1 MCAAEKTAHVSG
13 ADDQGDDGREPLEQ
27 ATNAPR
33 GGEGEKKT
41 GIGGTVMDKNR
52 QSGFT
57 LVELVVVIAIMGI
70 LAGVGSAAYSGY
82 VKKAN
87 EAADL
92 QLLGAV
98 NTAFASASY
107 DAGQY
112 DGRPSGGA
120 ASLTED
126 GKVAQVI
133 SSVDRDGEF
142 FQRYF
147 SGNRDSRFKLY
158 TNLAY
163 DRATG
168 TFHGAVLTAATD
180 KDGNTVLHYSIN
192 GQDYEFTATQE
203 QLKAFRASTFGGKS
217 MTMNALTGNVGGM
230 INALNS
236 ALGGG
241 TFLASVL
248 INAGMAPETL
258 GIKPDEKGNYSELD
272 KQRLANAA
280 LLLVAQMTGDK
291 DEESNEYL
299 VKEDILNALA
309 LNDANGL
316 VDLNDVPGTLRNV
329 GAIYGVM
336 TAFAHSEQA
345 EDWTTTLTDADG
357 KEFTYDAKQYYD
369 YVNQQIAA
377 AANSGKDGGEKLSD
391 ILAALGQFGSFVQ
404 DEDGNL
410 TDQFLD
416 YVDDPTE
423 PENAQINKD
432 LDGYINA
439 MQALSQNQDGLVAAG
454 ILEDGADGG
463 NISPILDKLF
473 AQ

>member
-1 MCAAEKTAHVSG
+1 
-13 ADDQGDDGREPLEQ
+13 
-27 ATNAPR
+27 
-33 GGEGEKKT
+33 
-41 GIGGTVMDKNR
+41 MDKNR

-70 LAGVGSAAYSGY
+70 WAGVGSAAYSGY

-120 ASLTED
+120 ASLDAD
-126 GKVAQVI
+126 GKVKKVI
-133 SSVDRDGEF
+133 STVDRDGEF
-142 FQRYF
+142 FQKYF
-147 SGNRDSRFKLY
+147 SGNRDSRFKVY

-203 QLKAFRASTFGGKS
+203 QLDAFRASTFGGKS
-217 MTMNALTGNVGGM
+217 MTMNDLTGNVGGM

-258 GIKPDEKGNYSELD
+258 GIKPDENGNYSELD
-272 KQRLANAA
+272 KQRLSNAA
-280 LLLVAQMTGDK
+280 LLLTASKT
-291 DEESNEYL
+291 DENTAEKILKMFIPDDEGEAKPLNERASEL
-299 VKEDILNALA
+299 LSLNM
-309 LNDANGL
+309 GE
-316 VDLNDVPGTLRNV
+316 TMSNV
-329 GAIYGVM
+329 GAIYGIM
-336 TAFAHSEQA
+336 TAFAYSEQA
-345 EDWTTTLTDADG
+345 KDWTTTLTDADG
-357 KEFTYDAKQYYD
+357 KESTYDAKQYYD

-377 AANSGKDGGEKLSD
+377 AAGEKNID
-391 ILAALGQFGSFVQ
+391 NIFAALGQFGAFVQ

-463 NISPILDKLF
+463 NISPILDLLF

>member
-1 MCAAEKTAHVSG
+1 
-13 ADDQGDDGREPLEQ
+13 
-27 ATNAPR
+27 
-33 GGEGEKKT
+33 
-41 GIGGTVMDKNR
+41 MDKNR

-120 ASLTED
+120 ASLAED
-126 GKVAQVI
+126 GRVAQVI

-142 FQRYF
+142 FQKYF
-147 SGNRDSRFKLY
+147 SGHQDSRFKVY

-163 DRATG
+163 DRVTG
-168 TFHGAVLTAATD
+168 TFHGAVLSAATG
-180 KDGNTVLHYSIN
+180 KDGNMVRYTIN
-192 GQDYEFTATQE
+192 GKDYEFTATQE
-203 QLKAFRASTFGGKS
+203 QLAAFRASTFGGKS
-217 MTMNALTGNVGGM
+217 MTMNGLTGNVGGM

-241 TFLASVL
+241 NFLASVL

-258 GIKPDEKGNYSELD
+258 GIKPDENENYSELD

-280 LLLVAQMTGDK
+280 LLLAARETDENTAETLLALLAP
-291 DEESNEYL
+291 DEEETL
-299 VKEDILNALA
+299 DEKLP
-309 LNDANGL
+309 GL
-316 VDLNDVPGTLRNV
+316 FSSSDVGETMSNV
-329 GAIYGVM
+329 GAMYGIM
-336 TAFAHSEQA
+336 TAFAYSEQA
-345 EDWTTTLTDADG
+345 KDWTTTVDG
-357 KEFTYDAKQYYD
+357 KKYDAIGYYD

-377 AANSGKDGGEKLSD
+377 AAVGEKEGAEKIPD

-404 DEDGNL
+404 DEVGM
-410 TDQFLD
+410 TPQFME
-416 YVDDPTE
+416 YITGTE
-423 PENAQINKD
+423 PLDENAQINKD

-439 MQALSQNQDGLVAAG
+439 MQALSQNQEGLIAAG

-463 NISPILDKLF
+463 NISPILDQLF

>member
-1 MCAAEKTAHVSG
+1 
-13 ADDQGDDGREPLEQ
+13 
-27 ATNAPR
+27 
-33 GGEGEKKT
+33 
-41 GIGGTVMDKNR
+41 MDKNR

-133 SSVDRDGEF
+133 SSVDCDGAF

-147 SGNRDSRFKLY
+147 SGNQDSRFKLY

-168 TFHGAVLTAATD
+168 TFSGAVLTAATD

-241 TFLASVL
+241 TFLANVL
-248 INAGMAPETL
+248 QTADMNLETL
-258 GIKPDEKGNYSELD
+258 GIKPDENGNYSELD

-280 LLLVAQMTGDK
+280 LLLTASKTNKATAERLLAVFTTNAA
-291 DEESNEYL
+291 DEGEEEPL
-299 VKEDILNALA
+299 DVKAMSLINPADM
-309 LNDANGL
+309 G
-316 VDLNDVPGTLRNV
+316 GTMSDV
-329 GAIYGVM
+329 GAIYAIM
-336 TAFAHSEQA
+336 TAFAYSEQA
-345 EDWTTTLTDADG
+345 KDWTTTVDG
-357 KEFTYDAKQYYD
+357 ETYDAIRYYD

-377 AANSGKDGGEKLSD
+377 AAGEKNID
-391 ILAALGQFGSFVQ
+391 NIFAALGQFGSFVQ
-404 DEDGNL
+404 DEGGMTPQFMEYIDG
-410 TDQFLD
+410 TEQLD
-416 YVDDPTE
+416 E
-423 PENAQINKD
+423 SAQINKD

-463 NISPILDKLF
+463 NISPILDQLF
-473 AQ
+473 TQ

>member
-1 MCAAEKTAHVSG
+1 
-13 ADDQGDDGREPLEQ
+13 
-27 ATNAPR
+27 
-33 GGEGEKKT
+33 
-41 GIGGTVMDKNR
+41 MDKNR

-120 ASLTED
+120 ASLAED
-126 GKVAQVI
+126 GRVAQVI
-133 SSVDRDGEF
+133 SSVDRDGKF
-142 FQRYF
+142 FERYF

-163 DRATG
+163 DRTTG
-168 TFHGAVLTAATD
+168 TFYGAVLTAATD

-192 GQDYEFTATQE
+192 GQDYEFTATRE
-203 QLKAFRASTFGGKS
+203 QLEAFRASTFGGKS
-217 MTMNALTGNVGGM
+217 MTMNGLTGNVGGM
-230 INALNS
+230 INALS
-236 ALGGG
+236 TALGGG
-241 TFLASVL
+241 NFLASVL
-248 INAGMAPETL
+248 QTAGMNLETL
-258 GIKPDEKGNYSELD
+258 GIKPDEKGTYSELD

-280 LLLVAQMTGDK
+280 LLLTARETDENTAETLLALLAP
-291 DEESNEYL
+291 DEEETL
-299 VKEDILNALA
+299 DEKLP
-309 LNDANGL
+309 GL
-316 VDLNDVPGTLRNV
+316 FSSSDVGETMSNV
-329 GAIYGVM
+329 GAMYGIM
-336 TAFAHSEQA
+336 TAFAYSEQA
-345 EDWTTTLTDADG
+345 KGWTTTVDD
-357 KEFTYDAKQYYD
+357 KEYNAEQYYN

-377 AANSGKDGGEKLSD
+377 AGEKEGAEKIPD
-391 ILAALGQFGSFVQ
+391 ILAALGQFGAFVQ
-404 DEDGNL
+404 DEKGMTL
-410 TDQFLD
+410 QFMN
-416 YVDDPTE
+416 YITGTE
-423 PENAQINKD
+423 PPDEKAQINKD

-439 MQALSQNQDGLVAAG
+439 MQALSQNQEGLIAAG

-463 NISPILDKLF
+463 NISPILDLLF
-473 AQ
+473 APQK

>member
-1 MCAAEKTAHVSG
+1 
-13 ADDQGDDGREPLEQ
+13 
-27 ATNAPR
+27 
-33 GGEGEKKT
+33 
-41 GIGGTVMDKNR
+41 MDKNR

-70 LAGVGSAAYSGY
+70 LAGAGSAAYSGY

-112 DGRPSGGA
+112 DGRPAGGA
-120 ASLTED
+120 ASLAAD
-126 GKVAQVI
+126 GKVEKVI
-133 SSVDRDGEF
+133 STVDRKGEF
-142 FQRYF
+142 FQKYF
-147 SGNRDSRFKLY
+147 SGNQDSRFKLY

-163 DRATG
+163 DRTTG
-168 TFHGAVLTAATD
+168 TFIGAVLTAATD
-180 KDGNTVLHYSIN
+180 KNGNTVLHYSIN
-192 GQDYEFTATQE
+192 GQDYEFTATRE
-203 QLKAFRASTFGGKS
+203 QLEAFRASTFGGKS
-217 MTMNALTGNVGGM
+217 MTMNGLTGNVGGM

-241 TFLASVL
+241 NFLASVL

-258 GIKPDEKGNYSELD
+258 GIKPDENENYSELD

-280 LLLVAQMTGDK
+280 LLLTARETDENTAETLLALLAP
-291 DEESNEYL
+291 DEEETL
-299 VKEDILNALA
+299 DEKLP
-309 LNDANGL
+309 GL
-316 VDLNDVPGTLRNV
+316 FSSSDVGETMSNV
-329 GAIYGVM
+329 GAMYGIM
-336 TAFAHSEQA
+336 TAFAYSEQA
-345 EDWTTTLTDADG
+345 KGWRTTLTDADG
-357 KEFTYDAKQYYD
+357 KESTYDAKQYYD

-377 AANSGKDGGEKLSD
+377 AGEKEGAEKIPD

-432 LDGYINA
+432 LDGYISA
-439 MQALSQNQDGLVAAG
+439 MQALSQNQEGLIAAG

-463 NISPILDKLF
+463 NISPILDLLF
-473 AQ
+473 APKK

>member
-1 MCAAEKTAHVSG
+1 
-13 ADDQGDDGREPLEQ
+13 
-27 ATNAPR
+27 
-33 GGEGEKKT
+33 
-41 GIGGTVMDKNR
+41 MDKNR

-126 GKVAQVI
+126 GRVAQVI
-133 SSVDRDGEF
+133 SSVDRNGDF

-147 SGNRDSRFKLY
+147 SGNRNSRFKVY

-163 DRATG
+163 DRTTG

-192 GQDYEFTATQE
+192 GQDYEFTATQD
-203 QLKAFRASTFGGKS
+203 QLDAFRASTFGGKS

-258 GIKPDEKGNYSELD
+258 GIKPDENGNYSELD
-272 KQRLANAA
+272 KQRLSNAA
-280 LLLVAQMTGDK
+280 LLLTASKT
-291 DEESNEYL
+291 DENTAEKILKMLIPDDEGEAKPLNERASEL
-299 VKEDILNALA
+299 LSLNM
-309 LNDANGL
+309 GE
-316 VDLNDVPGTLRNV
+316 TMSNV
-329 GAIYGVM
+329 GAIYGIM
-336 TAFAHSEQA
+336 TTFAYSEQA
-345 EDWTTTLTDADG
+345 KGWTTTLTDADG

-377 AANSGKDGGEKLSD
+377 AAGEKNINKIFD
-391 ILAALGQFGSFVQ
+391 ALGQFGAFAQ
-404 DEDGNL
+404 DEGGM
-410 TDQFLD
+410 TPQFMEYITGTEQLD
-416 YVDDPTE
+416 E
-423 PENAQINKD
+423 SAQISKD

-463 NISPILDKLF
+463 NISPILDQLF
-473 AQ
+473 TQ

>member
-1 MCAAEKTAHVSG
+1 
-13 ADDQGDDGREPLEQ
+13 
-27 ATNAPR
+27 
-33 GGEGEKKT
+33 
-41 GIGGTVMDKNR
+41 MDKNR

-133 SSVDRDGEF
+133 SSVDRDGAF

-147 SGNRDSRFKLY
+147 SGNQDSRFKLY

-163 DRATG
+163 DRTTG
-168 TFHGAVLTAATD
+168 TFSGAVLTAATD
-180 KDGNTVLHYSIN
+180 KNGNTVLHYSIN
-192 GQDYEFTATQE
+192 GQDYEFTATE
-203 QLKAFRASTFGGKS
+203 AQLAAFRASTFGGES
-217 MTMNALTGNVGGM
+217 MTMNDLTGNVGGM

-241 TFLASVL
+241 TLLANVL

-258 GIKPDEKGNYSELD
+258 GIKPYENGNYSELD
-272 KQRLANAA
+272 KQRLSNAA
-280 LLLVAQMTGDK
+280 LLLTASKTGENTAEKILKMFIPD
-291 DEESNEYL
+291 DEGEAKPLNERASEL
-299 VKEDILNALA
+299 LSLNM
-309 LNDANGL
+309 GE
-316 VDLNDVPGTLRNV
+316 TMSNV
-329 GAIYGVM
+329 GAIYGIM
-336 TAFAHSEQA
+336 TAFAYSEQA
-345 EDWTTTLTDADG
+345 KDWEKTVDG
-357 KEFTYDAKQYYD
+357 KTYDAIGYYD

-377 AANSGKDGGEKLSD
+377 AAGEKNID
-391 ILAALGQFGSFVQ
+391 NIFAALGQLGAFAQ

-416 YVDDPTE
+416 YVGDPTN
-423 PENAQINKD
+423 PNAQINKD

-463 NISPILDKLF
+463 NISPILDQLF
-473 AQ
+473 TQ

>member
-1 MCAAEKTAHVSG
+1 
-13 ADDQGDDGREPLEQ
+13 
-27 ATNAPR
+27 
-33 GGEGEKKT
+33 
-41 GIGGTVMDKNR
+41 MDKNR

-126 GKVAQVI
+126 GRVAQVI
-133 SSVDRDGEF
+133 SSVDRKGEF
-142 FQRYF
+142 FQKYF
-147 SGNRDSRFKLY
+147 SGNRESRFKLY

-180 KDGNTVLHYSIN
+180 KDGNMVLRYTIN
-192 GQDYEFTATQE
+192 GQDYEFTATRE
-203 QLKAFRASTFGGKS
+203 QLEAFRASTFGGKS
-217 MTMNALTGNVGGM
+217 MTMNGLTGNVGGM

-241 TFLASVL
+241 NFLASVL
-248 INAGMAPETL
+248 QTAGMNLETL
-258 GIKPDEKGNYSELD
+258 GIKPDEKGTYSELD
-272 KQRLANAA
+272 EQRLANAA
-280 LLLVAQMTGDK
+280 LLLTASKT
-291 DEESNEYL
+291 DENTAERL
-299 VKEDILNALA
+299 LAVFTTNAADEGEEEPLINPA
-309 LNDANGL
+309 DMGE
-316 VDLNDVPGTLRNV
+316 TMSNV
-329 GAIYGVM
+329 GAMYGIM
-336 TAFAHSEQA
+336 TAFAYSEQA
-345 EDWTTTLTDADG
+345 KGWRTTLTDADG
-357 KEFTYDAKQYYD
+357 KESTYDAKQYYD

-377 AANSGKDGGEKLSD
+377 AANSGRDGGEKLSD
-391 ILAALGQFGSFVQ
+391 ILAALGQLGAFVQ
-404 DEDGNL
+404 DEVGM
-410 TDQFLD
+410 TPQFMN
-416 YVDDPTE
+416 YITGTE
-423 PENAQINKD
+423 PLDESAQISKD
-432 LDGYINA
+432 LDGYISA
-439 MQALSQNQDGLVAAG
+439 MQALSANQEGLVAAG
-454 ILEDGADGG
+454 ILENGADSG
-463 NISPILDKLF
+463 NISPILDLLF
-473 AQ
+473 APQK

>member
-1 MCAAEKTAHVSG
+1 
-13 ADDQGDDGREPLEQ
+13 
-27 ATNAPR
+27 
-33 GGEGEKKT
+33 
-41 GIGGTVMDKNR
+41 MDKNR

-120 ASLTED
+120 ASLDAD
-126 GKVAQVI
+126 GKVKKVI
-133 SSVDRDGEF
+133 STVDRDGEF
-142 FQRYF
+142 FQKYF
-147 SGNRDSRFKLY
+147 SGNRNSRFKLY

-163 DRATG
+163 DRTTG

-180 KDGNTVLHYSIN
+180 KNGNTVLHYSIN
-192 GQDYEFTATQE
+192 GQDYEFTATRE
-203 QLKAFRASTFGGKS
+203 QLEAFRASTFGGES
-217 MTMNALTGNVGGM
+217 MTMNDLTGNVGGM

-258 GIKPDEKGNYSELD
+258 GIKPDENGNYSELD
-272 KQRLANAA
+272 KQRLSNAA
-280 LLLVAQMTGDK
+280 LLLTASKT
-291 DEESNEYL
+291 DENTAEKILKMFIPDDEGEAKPLNERASEL
-299 VKEDILNALA
+299 LSLNM
-309 LNDANGL
+309 GE
-316 VDLNDVPGTLRNV
+316 TMSNV
-329 GAIYGVM
+329 GAIYGIM
-336 TAFAHSEQA
+336 TAFAYSEQA
-345 EDWTTTLTDADG
+345 KGWTTTLTDADG
-357 KEFTYDAKQYYD
+357 KESTYDAKQYYD

-377 AANSGKDGGEKLSD
+377 AAGEKNID
-391 ILAALGQFGSFVQ
+391 NIFAALGQFGAFAQ
-404 DEDGNL
+404 NEGGMTPQFMEYITGTEQLDES
-410 TDQFLD
+410 
-416 YVDDPTE
+416 
-423 PENAQINKD
+423 AQISKD

-463 NISPILDKLF
+463 NISPILDQLF
-473 AQ
+473 TQ

>member
-1 MCAAEKTAHVSG
+1 
-13 ADDQGDDGREPLEQ
+13 
-27 ATNAPR
+27 
-33 GGEGEKKT
+33 
-41 GIGGTVMDKNR
+41 MDKNR

-120 ASLTED
+120 ASLTAD
-126 GKVAQVI
+126 GRVAQVI

-147 SGNRDSRFKLY
+147 SGNQDSRFKLY

-168 TFHGAVLTAATD
+168 TFSGAVLTASTD

-192 GQDYEFTATQE
+192 GQDYEFTATRE
-203 QLKAFRASTFGGKS
+203 QLEAFRASTFGGEK

-248 INAGMAPETL
+248 INADMAPETL
-258 GIKPDEKGNYSELD
+258 GIKPDEKETYSELD

-299 VKEDILNALA
+299 VKEDILNALD
-309 LNDANGL
+309 LNDANSL

-336 TAFAHSEQA
+336 TTFAYSEQA
-345 EDWTTTLTDADG
+345 KTWTTTVDG
-357 KEFTYDAKQYYD
+357 KTYDAIGYYD

-377 AANSGKDGGEKLSD
+377 AANSGKDSGEKLSD
-391 ILAALGQFGSFVQ
+391 ILAALGQFESFVQ
-404 DEDGNL
+404 DEVGM
-410 TDQFLD
+410 TRQFMD
-416 YVDDPTE
+416 YIDDTE
-423 PENAQINKD
+423 SPDESAQINKD

-473 AQ
+473 AQQK

>member
-1 MCAAEKTAHVSG
+1 
-13 ADDQGDDGREPLEQ
+13 
-27 ATNAPR
+27 
-33 GGEGEKKT
+33 
-41 GIGGTVMDKNR
+41 MDKNR

-120 ASLTED
+120 ASLDAD
-126 GKVAQVI
+126 GKVKKVI
-133 SSVDRDGEF
+133 STVDRDGEF
-142 FQRYF
+142 FQKYF
-147 SGNRDSRFKLY
+147 SGNRNSRFKLY

-163 DRATG
+163 DRTTG

-248 INAGMAPETL
+248 KNAGMNLETL
-258 GIKPDEKGNYSELD
+258 GIKPDEKETYSELD

-280 LLLVAQMTGDK
+280 LLLTARMTTDK
-291 DEESNEYL
+291 NEETGGFL
-299 VKEDILNALA
+299 VKEDLVEALA
-309 LNDANGL
+309 SGNTNSL
-316 VDLNDVPGTLRNV
+316 VDLGDIPRAMRNV
-329 GAIYGVM
+329 GAIYGIM

-345 EDWTTTLTDADG
+345 KDWTTTVDD
-357 KEFTYDAKQYYD
+357 KEYNAEQYYN

-377 AANSGKDGGEKLSD
+377 AGEKEGAEKIPD
-391 ILAALGQFGSFVQ
+391 ILAALGQFGAFAQ
-404 DEDGNL
+404 DEDGTL
-410 TDQFLD
+410 TDQFMA
-416 YVDDPTE
+416 YVGDPTN
-423 PENAQINKD
+423 PSAQINKD

-439 MQALSQNQDGLVAAG
+439 MQALSRNQDGLVAAG

-463 NISPILDKLF
+463 NISPILDQLF

>member
-1 MCAAEKTAHVSG
+1 
-13 ADDQGDDGREPLEQ
+13 
-27 ATNAPR
+27 
-33 GGEGEKKT
+33 
-41 GIGGTVMDKNR
+41 MDKNR

-133 SSVDRDGEF
+133 SSVDRDGAF

-147 SGNRDSRFKLY
+147 SGNQDSRFKLY

-163 DRATG
+163 DRTTG
-168 TFHGAVLTAATD
+168 TFSGAVLTAATD
-180 KDGNTVLHYSIN
+180 KNGNTVLHYSIN
-192 GQDYEFTATQE
+192 GQDYEFTATE
-203 QLKAFRASTFGGKS
+203 AQLAAFRASTFGGES
-217 MTMNALTGNVGGM
+217 MTMNDLTGNVGGM

-248 INAGMAPETL
+248 KNAGMNLETL
-258 GIKPDEKGNYSELD
+258 GIKPYENGNYSELD
-272 KQRLANAA
+272 KQRLSNAA
-280 LLLVAQMTGDK
+280 LLLTASKT
-291 DEESNEYL
+291 DENTAEKILKMFIPDDEGEAKPLNERASEL
-299 VKEDILNALA
+299 LSLNM
-309 LNDANGL
+309 GE
-316 VDLNDVPGTLRNV
+316 TMSNV
-329 GAIYGVM
+329 GAIYGIM
-336 TAFAHSEQA
+336 TAFAYSEQA
-345 EDWTTTLTDADG
+345 KDWEKTVDG
-357 KEFTYDAKQYYD
+357 KTYDAIGYYD

-377 AANSGKDGGEKLSD
+377 AAGEKNID
-391 ILAALGQFGSFVQ
+391 NIFAALGQLGAFAQ

-416 YVDDPTE
+416 YVGDPTN
-423 PENAQINKD
+423 PNAQINKD

-463 NISPILDKLF
+463 NISPILDQLF
-473 AQ
+473 TQ

>member
-1 MCAAEKTAHVSG
+1 
-13 ADDQGDDGREPLEQ
+13 
-27 ATNAPR
+27 
-33 GGEGEKKT
+33 
-41 GIGGTVMDKNR
+41 MDKNR

-120 ASLTED
+120 ASLAAD
-126 GKVAQVI
+126 GKVEKVI
-133 SSVDRDGEF
+133 STVDRKGEF
-142 FQRYF
+142 FQKYF
-147 SGNRDSRFKLY
+147 SGNQDSRFKLY

-163 DRATG
+163 DRVTG

-180 KDGNTVLHYSIN
+180 KDGNMVLRYTIN
-192 GQDYEFTATQE
+192 GKDYEFTATE
-203 QLKAFRASTFGGKS
+203 AQLDAFRASTFGGKS

-241 TFLASVL
+241 NFLASVL

-258 GIKPDEKGNYSELD
+258 GIKPDENENYSELD

-280 LLLVAQMTGDK
+280 LLLTARETDENTAETLLALLAP
-291 DEESNEYL
+291 DEEETL
-299 VKEDILNALA
+299 DEKLP
-309 LNDANGL
+309 GL
-316 VDLNDVPGTLRNV
+316 FSSSDVGETMSNV
-329 GAIYGVM
+329 GAMYGIM
-336 TAFAHSEQA
+336 TAFAYSEQA
-345 EDWTTTLTDADG
+345 KGWTTTLTDADG
-357 KEFTYDAKQYYD
+357 KESTYDAKQYYD

-377 AANSGKDGGEKLSD
+377 AAGEKNID
-391 ILAALGQFGSFVQ
+391 KIFAALGQLGAFAQ
-404 DEDGNL
+404 DEEGMTL
-410 TDQFLD
+410 QFMN
-416 YVDDPTE
+416 YITGTE
-423 PENAQINKD
+423 PLDENAQISKD
-432 LDGYINA
+432 LDGYISA
-439 MQALSQNQDGLVAAG
+439 MQALSQNQEGLIAAG
-454 ILEDGADGG
+454 ILEDGADSG
-463 NISPILDKLF
+463 NISPILDQLF

>member
-1 MCAAEKTAHVSG
+1 
-13 ADDQGDDGREPLEQ
+13 
-27 ATNAPR
+27 
-33 GGEGEKKT
+33 
-41 GIGGTVMDKNR
+41 MDKNR

-126 GKVAQVI
+126 GRVAQVI
-133 SSVDRDGEF
+133 SSVDRDGAF

-180 KDGNTVLHYSIN
+180 KNGNTVLHYSIN

-280 LLLVAQMTGDK
+280 LLLTASKTNKATAERLLAVFTTNAA
-291 DEESNEYL
+291 DEGEEEPLDEKAMSLINPT
-299 VKEDILNALA
+299 DM
-309 LNDANGL
+309 G
-316 VDLNDVPGTLRNV
+316 GTMSNV
-329 GAIYGVM
+329 GAIYGIM
-336 TAFAHSEQA
+336 TAFAYSEQA
-345 EDWTTTLTDADG
+345 KGWRTTIDG
-357 KEFTYDAKQYYD
+357 KEYNAQEYYD

-377 AANSGKDGGEKLSD
+377 AAGEKNID
-391 ILAALGQFGSFVQ
+391 KIFAALGQLGAFAQ
-404 DEDGNL
+404 DEEGMTL
-410 TDQFLD
+410 QFMDYIDDTEQLD
-416 YVDDPTE
+416 E
-423 PENAQINKD
+423 SAQINKD
-432 LDGYINA
+432 LDGYISA
-439 MQALSQNQDGLVAAG
+439 MQALSQNQEGLIAAG

>member
-1 MCAAEKTAHVSG
+1 
-13 ADDQGDDGREPLEQ
+13 
-27 ATNAPR
+27 
-33 GGEGEKKT
+33 
-41 GIGGTVMDKNR
+41 MDKNR

-126 GKVAQVI
+126 GRVAQVI
-133 SSVDRDGEF
+133 SSVDRKGEF
-142 FQRYF
+142 FQKYF
-147 SGNRDSRFKLY
+147 SGNQDSRFKLY

-180 KDGNTVLHYSIN
+180 KDGNMVLRYTIN

-203 QLKAFRASTFGGKS
+203 QFDAFRASTFGGKS
-217 MTMNALTGNVGGM
+217 MTMNDLTGNVGGM

-241 TFLASVL
+241 NFLASVL

-258 GIKPDEKGNYSELD
+258 GIKPDENGNYSELD

-280 LLLVAQMTGDK
+280 LLLAARETDENTAETLLALLAP
-291 DEESNEYL
+291 DEEETL
-299 VKEDILNALA
+299 DEKLP
-309 LNDANGL
+309 GL
-316 VDLNDVPGTLRNV
+316 FSSSDVGETMSNV
-329 GAIYGVM
+329 GAMYGIM
-336 TAFAHSEQA
+336 TAFAYSEQA
-345 EDWTTTLTDADG
+345 KDWTTTVDG
-357 KEFTYDAKQYYD
+357 KTYNAIGYYD

-377 AANSGKDGGEKLSD
+377 AANSGKDGEEKLSD

-404 DEDGNL
+404 AKDGNL

-416 YVDDPTE
+416 YVDDPTN

-432 LDGYINA
+432 LNGYINA

>member
-1 MCAAEKTAHVSG
+1 
-13 ADDQGDDGREPLEQ
+13 
-27 ATNAPR
+27 
-33 GGEGEKKT
+33 
-41 GIGGTVMDKNR
+41 MDKNR

-120 ASLTED
+120 ASLDAD
-126 GKVAQVI
+126 GKVKKVI
-133 SSVDRDGEF
+133 STVDRDGEF
-142 FQRYF
+142 FQKYF
-147 SGNRDSRFKLY
+147 SGNRNSRFKVY

-163 DRATG
+163 DRTTG
-168 TFHGAVLTAATD
+168 TFSGAVLTAATD

-248 INAGMAPETL
+248 KNAGMNLETL

>member
-1 MCAAEKTAHVSG
+1 
-13 ADDQGDDGREPLEQ
+13 
-27 ATNAPR
+27 
-33 GGEGEKKT
+33 
-41 GIGGTVMDKNR
+41 MDKNR

-98 NTAFASASY
+98 NTAVASASY

-120 ASLTED
+120 ASLDAD
-126 GKVAQVI
+126 GKVKKVI
-133 SSVDRDGEF
+133 STVDRDGEF
-142 FQRYF
+142 FQKYF
-147 SGNRDSRFKLY
+147 SGNRNSRFKVY

-163 DRATG
+163 DRTTG

-192 GQDYEFTATQE
+192 GQDYEFTATQD
-203 QLKAFRASTFGGKS
+203 QLDAFRASTFGGKS

-241 TFLASVL
+241 TFLANVL
-248 INAGMAPETL
+248 QTAGMNLETL
-258 GIKPDEKGNYSELD
+258 GIKPDEKENYSELD

-316 VDLNDVPGTLRNV
+316 MDLNDIPGTLRNV

-336 TAFAHSEQA
+336 TAFAYSEQA
-345 EDWTTTLTDADG
+345 NGWEKTVDG
-357 KEFTYDAKQYYD
+357 ETYDAIGYYD

-377 AANSGKDGGEKLSD
+377 AAGEKNID
-391 ILAALGQFGSFVQ
+391 NIFAALGKLGAFAQ
-404 DEDGNL
+404 DKDGNL
-410 TDQFLD
+410 TDQFFD
-416 YVDDPTE
+416 YVGDPAN
-423 PENAQINKD
+423 PNAQINKD

-439 MQALSQNQDGLVAAG
+439 MQALSRNQDGLVAAG

-463 NISPILDKLF
+463 NISPILDLLF

>member
-1 MCAAEKTAHVSG
+1 
-13 ADDQGDDGREPLEQ
+13 
-27 ATNAPR
+27 
-33 GGEGEKKT
+33 
-41 GIGGTVMDKNR
+41 MDKNR

-57 LVELVVVIAIMGI
+57 LVELVMVIAIMGI

-126 GKVAQVI
+126 GRVAQVI
-133 SSVDRDGEF
+133 SSVDRDGKF
-142 FQRYF
+142 FERYF
-147 SGNRDSRFKLY
+147 FGNRDSRFKVY

-168 TFHGAVLTAATD
+168 TFHGAVLSATTG
-180 KDGNTVLHYSIN
+180 KDGNMVLRYSIN
-192 GQDYEFTATQE
+192 GQDYEFMATQE
-203 QLKAFRASTFGGKS
+203 RLDAFHASTFGGKS
-217 MTMNALTGNVGGM
+217 MTMNDLTGNVGGM

-241 TFLASVL
+241 NFLASVL
-248 INAGMAPETL
+248 QTAGMNLETL
-258 GIKPDEKGNYSELD
+258 GIKPDENGNYSELD

-280 LLLVAQMTGDK
+280 LLLTASKTNETTAEKILKMFIPD
-291 DEESNEYL
+291 DEGEAKPLNERASEL
-299 VKEDILNALA
+299 LSLN
-309 LNDANGL
+309 NMGE
-316 VDLNDVPGTLRNV
+316 TMSNV
-329 GAIYGVM
+329 GAMYGIM

-345 EDWTTTLTDADG
+345 EDWTTTVDG
-357 KEFTYDAKQYYD
+357 KEYNAQEYYD

-377 AANSGKDGGEKLSD
+377 AANSGRDGGEKLSD
-391 ILAALGQFGSFVQ
+391 ILAALGQFGAFAQ
-404 DEDGNL
+404 DEEGMTL
-410 TDQFLD
+410 QFMN
-416 YVDDPTE
+416 YITGTE
-423 PENAQINKD
+423 PLDEKAQINKD
-432 LDGYINA
+432 LDGYISA
-439 MQALSQNQDGLVAAG
+439 MQALSQNQEGLIAAG
-454 ILEDGADGG
+454 ILEDGADSG
-463 NISPILDKLF
+463 NISPILDLLF
-473 AQ
+473 APQK

>member
-1 MCAAEKTAHVSG
+1 
-13 ADDQGDDGREPLEQ
+13 
-27 ATNAPR
+27 
-33 GGEGEKKT
+33 
-41 GIGGTVMDKNR
+41 MDKNR

-120 ASLTED
+120 AALAAD
-126 GKVAQVI
+126 GRVVQVI
-133 SSVDRDGEF
+133 SSVDRNGEF

-180 KDGNTVLHYSIN
+180 KNGNTVLHYSIN
-192 GQDYEFTATQE
+192 GQDYEFTATE
-203 QLKAFRASTFGGKS
+203 AQLAAFRASTFGGES
-217 MTMNALTGNVGGM
+217 MTMNDLTGNVGGM

-248 INAGMAPETL
+248 QTAGMNLETL
-258 GIKPDEKGNYSELD
+258 GIKPDEKETYSELD

-299 VKEDILNALA
+299 VKEDILNALD
-309 LNDANGL
+309 LNDANSL

-336 TAFAHSEQA
+336 TAFAYSEQA
-345 EDWTTTLTDADG
+345 KGWTTTLTDADG
-357 KEFTYDAKQYYD
+357 KKSTYNAKQYYD

-377 AANSGKDGGEKLSD
+377 AAGEKD
-391 ILAALGQFGSFVQ
+391 IDKILAALGQFGAFAQ
-404 DEDGNL
+404 DENGNL
-410 TDQFLD
+410 TEEFMA
-416 YVDDPTE
+416 YVGDPTK
-423 PENAQINKD
+423 PDAQINKD

-439 MQALSQNQDGLVAAG
+439 MQALSRNQDGLVAAG

>member
-1 MCAAEKTAHVSG
+1 
-13 ADDQGDDGREPLEQ
+13 
-27 ATNAPR
+27 
-33 GGEGEKKT
+33 
-41 GIGGTVMDKNR
+41 MDKNR

-126 GKVAQVI
+126 GKVDKVI

-147 SGNRDSRFKLY
+147 SGNQDSRFKLY

-192 GQDYEFTATQE
+192 GQDYEFTATRE
-203 QLKAFRASTFGGKS
+203 QLEAFRASTFGGKK

-258 GIKPDEKGNYSELD
+258 GIKPDESGNYSELD

-280 LLLVAQMTGDK
+280 LLLTASKT
-291 DEESNEYL
+291 DENTAERLLAVFTTNAADEGEEEPLNEKAMSL
-299 VKEDILNALA
+299 INPTDM
-309 LNDANGL
+309 G
-316 VDLNDVPGTLRNV
+316 GTMSDV
-329 GAIYGVM
+329 GAIYAIM

-345 EDWTTTLTDADG
+345 KGWTTTLTDADG
-357 KEFTYDAKQYYD
+357 KESTYDAKQYYD

-377 AANSGKDGGEKLSD
+377 AAGEKNID
-391 ILAALGQFGSFVQ
+391 KILAALGQFGSFVQ
-404 DEDGNL
+404 DEGGMTRQFFDYI
-410 TDQFLD
+410 TD
-416 YVDDPTE
+416 TE
-423 PENAQINKD
+423 SPDESAQISKD

>member
-1 MCAAEKTAHVSG
+1 
-13 ADDQGDDGREPLEQ
+13 
-27 ATNAPR
+27 
-33 GGEGEKKT
+33 
-41 GIGGTVMDKNR
+41 MDKNR

-120 ASLTED
+120 ASLAED
-126 GKVAQVI
+126 GRVAQVI

-142 FQRYF
+142 FQKYF
-147 SGNRDSRFKLY
+147 SGNRNSRFKLY

-163 DRATG
+163 DRTTG

-180 KDGNTVLHYSIN
+180 KDGNMVLRYTIN
-192 GQDYEFTATQE
+192 GQDYEFTATRE
-203 QLKAFRASTFGGKS
+203 QLAAFRDSTFGGEK
-217 MTMNALTGNVGGM
+217 MTMNDLTGNVGGM
-230 INALNS
+230 INTLSTALNS
-236 ALGGG
+236 GNYLA
-241 TFLASVL
+241 FLLQNSGL
-248 INAGMAPETL
+248 DLEKL
-258 GIKPDEKGNYSELD
+258 GINSENGKYSELD

-280 LLLVAQMTGDK
+280 LLLTARMTTDK
-291 DEESNEYL
+291 NEETGGFL
-299 VKEDILNALA
+299 VKEDLVEALA
-309 LNDANGL
+309 SGNTNSL
-316 VDLNDVPGTLRNV
+316 VDLGDIPRAMRNV
-329 GAIYGVM
+329 GAIYGIM
-336 TAFAHSEQA
+336 TAFAYSEQA
-345 EDWTTTLTDADG
+345 KGWRTTLTDADG
-357 KEFTYDAKQYYD
+357 KESTYDAKQYYD

-377 AANSGKDGGEKLSD
+377 AAAGEKEGAEKIPD
-391 ILAALGQFGSFVQ
+391 ILAALGQFGAFAQ
-404 DEDGNL
+404 DEEGMTL
-410 TDQFLD
+410 QFMN
-416 YVDDPTE
+416 YITGTE
-423 PENAQINKD
+423 PLDESAQISKD
-432 LDGYINA
+432 LDGYISA
-439 MQALSQNQDGLVAAG
+439 MQALSRNQEGLIAAG

>member
-1 MCAAEKTAHVSG
+1 
-13 ADDQGDDGREPLEQ
+13 
-27 ATNAPR
+27 
-33 GGEGEKKT
+33 
-41 GIGGTVMDKNR
+41 MDKNR

-120 ASLTED
+120 ASLDAD
-126 GKVAQVI
+126 GKVKKVI
-133 SSVDRDGEF
+133 STVDRDGEF

-147 SGNRDSRFKLY
+147 SGNQDSRFKLY

-163 DRATG
+163 DRMTG

-180 KDGNTVLHYSIN
+180 KNGNTVLHYSIN

-203 QLKAFRASTFGGKS
+203 QLEAFRASTFGEN

-258 GIKPDEKGNYSELD
+258 GIKPDEKETYSELD

-280 LLLVAQMTGDK
+280 LLLTASKTNKATAERLLAVFTTNAA
-291 DEESNEYL
+291 DEGEEEPLDEKAMSLLINPADMGE
-299 VKEDILNALA
+299 
-309 LNDANGL
+309 
-316 VDLNDVPGTLRNV
+316 TMSNV
-329 GAIYGVM
+329 GAIYGIM
-336 TAFAHSEQA
+336 TAFAYSEQA
-345 EDWTTTLTDADG
+345 KGWTTTLTDADG
-357 KEFTYDAKQYYD
+357 KESTYDAKQYYD

-377 AANSGKDGGEKLSD
+377 AAGEKDGEEKLSD

-404 DEDGNL
+404 DEGGM
-410 TDQFLD
+410 TRQFMD
-416 YVDDPTE
+416 YIDDTE
-423 PENAQINKD
+423 SPDESAQINKD

>member
-1 MCAAEKTAHVSG
+1 
-13 ADDQGDDGREPLEQ
+13 
-27 ATNAPR
+27 
-33 GGEGEKKT
+33 
-41 GIGGTVMDKNR
+41 MDKNR

-120 ASLTED
+120 ASLAED
-126 GKVAQVI
+126 GRVDKVI

-147 SGNRDSRFKLY
+147 SGNQDSRFKLY

-163 DRATG
+163 DRTTG

-180 KDGNTVLHYSIN
+180 KDGNTVLRYTIN
-192 GQDYEFTATQE
+192 GQDYEFTATE
-203 QLKAFRASTFGGKS
+203 AQLDAFRASTFGGKS
-217 MTMNALTGNVGGM
+217 MTMNDLTGNVGGM

-241 TFLASVL
+241 NFLASVL
-248 INAGMAPETL
+248 QTAGMNLETL
-258 GIKPDEKGNYSELD
+258 GIKPDEKGTYSELD

-280 LLLVAQMTGDK
+280 LLLTASKT
-291 DEESNEYL
+291 DETTAERL
-299 VKEDILNALA
+299 LAVFTTNAADEGEEEPLINPA
-309 LNDANGL
+309 DMGE
-316 VDLNDVPGTLRNV
+316 TMSNV
-329 GAIYGVM
+329 GAMYGIM
-336 TAFAHSEQA
+336 TAFAYSEQA
-345 EDWTTTLTDADG
+345 KGWTTTVDD
-357 KEFTYDAKQYYD
+357 KEYNAEQYYN

-377 AANSGKDGGEKLSD
+377 AGEKEGAEKIPD

-404 DEDGNL
+404 DEVGM
-410 TDQFLD
+410 TPQFME
-416 YVDDPTE
+416 YITGTE
-423 PENAQINKD
+423 PLDENAQINKD

-439 MQALSQNQDGLVAAG
+439 MQALSQNQEGLIAAG

-463 NISPILDKLF
+463 NISPILDLLF
-473 AQ
+473 APQK

>member
-1 MCAAEKTAHVSG
+1 
-13 ADDQGDDGREPLEQ
+13 
-27 ATNAPR
+27 
-33 GGEGEKKT
+33 
-41 GIGGTVMDKNR
+41 MDKNR

-98 NTAFASASY
+98 NTAFATASY

-126 GKVAQVI
+126 GKVEKVI
-133 SSVDRDGEF
+133 STVDRNGEF

-147 SGNRDSRFKLY
+147 SGNQDSRFKLY

-168 TFHGAVLTAATD
+168 TFHGAVLTAATG

-192 GQDYEFTATQE
+192 GQDYEFTATRE
-203 QLKAFRASTFGGKS
+203 QLEAFRASTFGGKS
-217 MTMNALTGNVGGM
+217 MTMNDLTGNVGGM
-230 INALNS
+230 INTLSTALNS
-236 ALGGG
+236 GNYLA
-241 TFLASVL
+241 FLLQNSGL
-248 INAGMAPETL
+248 DLEKL
-258 GIKPDEKGNYSELD
+258 GINSENGKYSELD

-280 LLLVAQMTGDK
+280 LLLTARMTTDK
-291 DEESNEYL
+291 NEETGGFL
-299 VKEDILNALA
+299 VKEDLVEALA
-309 LNDANGL
+309 SGNTNSL
-316 VDLNDVPGTLRNV
+316 VDLGDIPRAMRNV
-329 GAIYGVM
+329 GAIYGIM
-336 TAFAHSEQA
+336 TAFAYSEQA
-345 EDWTTTLTDADG
+345 KGWRTTLTDADG
-357 KEFTYDAKQYYD
+357 KKSTYNAKQYYD

-377 AANSGKDGGEKLSD
+377 AAGEKDGEEKLSD
-391 ILAALGQFGSFVQ
+391 ILAALGQFGAFAQ
-404 DEDGNL
+404 DENGNL
-410 TDQFLD
+410 TEEFMA
-416 YVDDPTE
+416 YVGDPTK
-423 PENAQINKD
+423 PDAQINKD

-463 NISPILDKLF
+463 NISPILDLLF
-473 AQ
+473 APQK

>member
-1 MCAAEKTAHVSG
+1 
-13 ADDQGDDGREPLEQ
+13 
-27 ATNAPR
+27 
-33 GGEGEKKT
+33 
-41 GIGGTVMDKNR
+41 MDKNR

-126 GKVAQVI
+126 GRVAQVI
-133 SSVDRDGEF
+133 STVDRNGEF
-142 FQRYF
+142 FQKYF
-147 SGNRDSRFKLY
+147 SGNRESRFKLY

-163 DRATG
+163 DRVTG

-180 KDGNTVLHYSIN
+180 KEGNTVLHYTIN
-192 GQDYEFTATQE
+192 GKDYEFTATRA
-203 QLKAFRASTFGGKS
+203 QLAAFRASTFGGKS
-217 MTMNALTGNVGGM
+217 MTMNGLTGNVGGM

-241 TFLASVL
+241 NFLASVL
-248 INAGMAPETL
+248 QTAGMNLETL
-258 GIKPDEKGNYSELD
+258 GIKPDENENYSELD

-280 LLLVAQMTGDK
+280 LLLAARETDENTAETLLALLAP
-291 DEESNEYL
+291 DEEETL
-299 VKEDILNALA
+299 DEKLP
-309 LNDANGL
+309 GL
-316 VDLNDVPGTLRNV
+316 FSSSDVGETMSNV
-329 GAIYGVM
+329 GAMYGIM

-345 EDWTTTLTDADG
+345 EDWTTTVDD
-357 KEFTYDAKQYYD
+357 KEYNAQEYYD

-377 AANSGKDGGEKLSD
+377 AVAGEKEGAEKIPD
-391 ILAALGQFGSFVQ
+391 ILAALGQFGAFAQ
-404 DEDGNL
+404 DEEGMTL
-410 TDQFLD
+410 QFMN
-416 YVDDPTE
+416 YITGTE
-423 PENAQINKD
+423 PLDENAQINKD
-432 LDGYINA
+432 LDGYISA
-439 MQALSQNQDGLVAAG
+439 MQAFSQNQEGLVAAG

-463 NISPILDKLF
+463 NISPILDLLF
-473 AQ
+473 APQK

>member
-1 MCAAEKTAHVSG
+1 
-13 ADDQGDDGREPLEQ
+13 
-27 ATNAPR
+27 
-33 GGEGEKKT
+33 
-41 GIGGTVMDKNR
+41 MDKNR

-126 GKVAQVI
+126 GRVEKVI
-133 SSVDRDGEF
+133 SSVDRKGEF
-142 FQRYF
+142 FQKYF
-147 SGNRDSRFKLY
+147 FGNQDSRFKVY

-163 DRATG
+163 DRVTG

-192 GQDYEFTATQE
+192 GQDYEFTATQA
-203 QLKAFRASTFGGKS
+203 QLAAFRASTFGEN
-217 MTMNALTGNVGGM
+217 MTMNGLTGNVGGM

-241 TFLASVL
+241 NFLASVL
-248 INAGMAPETL
+248 IDAGMAPETL
-258 GIKPDEKGNYSELD
+258 GIKPDENENYSELD

-280 LLLVAQMTGDK
+280 LLLAARETDENTAETLLALLAT
-291 DEESNEYL
+291 DEEEALGEKLYCLFDIDHVGETMSNAG
-299 VKEDILNALA
+299 AL
-309 LNDANGL
+309 
-316 VDLNDVPGTLRNV
+316 
-329 GAIYGVM
+329 YGVM
-336 TAFAHSEQA
+336 SAFAHSEQA
-345 EDWTTTLTDADG
+345 KDWTTTVDD
-357 KEFTYDAKQYYD
+357 KEYNAEQYYN

-391 ILAALGQFGSFVQ
+391 ILAALGQLGSFVQ
-404 DEDGNL
+404 DEGGM
-410 TDQFLD
+410 TPQFMD
-416 YVDDPTE
+416 YITGTE
-423 PENAQINKD
+423 PLDENAQINKD
-432 LDGYINA
+432 LDGYISA
-439 MQALSQNQDGLVAAG
+439 MQALSQNQEGLIAAG

-463 NISPILDKLF
+463 NISPILDLLF
-473 AQ
+473 APQK

>member
-1 MCAAEKTAHVSG
+1 
-13 ADDQGDDGREPLEQ
+13 
-27 ATNAPR
+27 
-33 GGEGEKKT
+33 
-41 GIGGTVMDKNR
+41 MDKNR

-120 ASLTED
+120 ASLDAD
-126 GKVAQVI
+126 GKVKKVI
-133 SSVDRDGEF
+133 STVDRDGEF
-142 FQRYF
+142 FQKYF
-147 SGNRDSRFKLY
+147 SGNRDSRFKVY

-192 GQDYEFTATQE
+192 GQDYEFTATRE
-203 QLKAFRASTFGGKS
+203 QLDAFRASTFGGEK
-217 MTMNALTGNVGGM
+217 MTMNKLTGNVGGM

-258 GIKPDEKGNYSELD
+258 GIKPDENGNYSELD
-272 KQRLANAA
+272 KQRLSNAA
-280 LLLVAQMTGDK
+280 LLLTASKT
-291 DEESNEYL
+291 DENTAEKILKMFIPDDEGEAKPLNERASEL
-299 VKEDILNALA
+299 LSLNMGETMS
-309 LNDANGL
+309 D
-316 VDLNDVPGTLRNV
+316 V
-329 GAIYGVM
+329 GAIYAIM

-377 AANSGKDGGEKLSD
+377 AAVNEKEGAEKIPD
-391 ILAALGQFGSFVQ
+391 ILAALGQFGAFAQ
-404 DEDGNL
+404 DEDGTL
-410 TDQFLD
+410 TDQFMA
-416 YVDDPTE
+416 YVGDPTN
-423 PENAQINKD
+423 PSAQINKD

>member
-1 MCAAEKTAHVSG
+1 
-13 ADDQGDDGREPLEQ
+13 
-27 ATNAPR
+27 
-33 GGEGEKKT
+33 
-41 GIGGTVMDKNR
+41 MDKNR

-57 LVELVVVIAIMGI
+57 LVELVMVIAIMGI

-126 GKVAQVI
+126 GRVAQVI
-133 SSVDRDGEF
+133 STVDRNGEF
-142 FQRYF
+142 FQKYF

-168 TFHGAVLTAATD
+168 TFHGAVLTAATG
-180 KDGNTVLHYSIN
+180 KDGNMVLRYTIN
-192 GQDYEFTATQE
+192 GQDYEFMATQE
-203 QLKAFRASTFGGKS
+203 QLDAFRASTFGGKS
-217 MTMNALTGNVGGM
+217 MTMNDLTGNVGGM

-241 TFLASVL
+241 NFLASVL
-248 INAGMAPETL
+248 IDAGMAPETL
-258 GIKPDEKGNYSELD
+258 GIKPDEKETYSELD

-280 LLLVAQMTGDK
+280 LLLTASKTNKATAERLLAVFTTNAA
-291 DEESNEYL
+291 DEGEEEPL
-299 VKEDILNALA
+299 DVKAMSLINPDDMGE
-309 LNDANGL
+309 
-316 VDLNDVPGTLRNV
+316 TMSNV
-329 GAIYGVM
+329 GAMYGIM

-345 EDWTTTLTDADG
+345 KGWRTTLTDADG
-357 KEFTYDAKQYYD
+357 KESTYDAKQYYD

-377 AANSGKDGGEKLSD
+377 AANSGRDGGEKLSD
-391 ILAALGQFGSFVQ
+391 ILAALGQFGAFAQ
-404 DEDGNL
+404 DEEGMTL
-410 TDQFLD
+410 QFMN
-416 YVDDPTE
+416 YITGTE
-423 PENAQINKD
+423 PLDESAQISKD

-439 MQALSQNQDGLVAAG
+439 MQALSQNQEGLIAAG
-454 ILEDGADGG
+454 ILENGADSG
-463 NISPILDKLF
+463 NISPILDLLF
-473 AQ
+473 APQK

>member
-1 MCAAEKTAHVSG
+1 
-13 ADDQGDDGREPLEQ
+13 
-27 ATNAPR
+27 
-33 GGEGEKKT
+33 
-41 GIGGTVMDKNR
+41 MDKNR

-126 GKVAQVI
+126 GRVAQVI
-133 SSVDRDGEF
+133 SSVDREGEF
-142 FQRYF
+142 FKRYF
-147 SGNRDSRFKLY
+147 SGNQDSRFKLY

-192 GQDYEFTATQE
+192 GQDYEFTATRE
-203 QLKAFRASTFGGKS
+203 QLEAFRASTFGGEK
-217 MTMNALTGNVGGM
+217 MAMNALTGNVGGM

-258 GIKPDEKGNYSELD
+258 GIKPDEKETYSELD

-299 VKEDILNALA
+299 VKEDILNALDP
-309 LNDANGL
+309 NDANSL
-316 VDLNDVPGTLRNV
+316 VDLNDVPRALRNV
-329 GAIYGVM
+329 GAIYGIM
-336 TAFAHSEQA
+336 TTFAYSEQA
-345 EDWTTTLTDADG
+345 KGWTTTLTDADG
-357 KEFTYDAKQYYD
+357 KESTYDAKQYYD

-377 AANSGKDGGEKLSD
+377 AAGEKDGEEKLSD
-391 ILAALGQFGSFVQ
+391 ILAALGQFGAFAQ
-404 DEDGNL
+404 DEKGNL
-410 TDQFLD
+410 TEEFMA
-416 YVDDPTE
+416 YVGDPTK
-423 PENAQINKD
+423 PDAQINKD

-439 MQALSQNQDGLVAAG
+439 MQALSLNQDGLVAAG

>member
-1 MCAAEKTAHVSG
+1 
-13 ADDQGDDGREPLEQ
+13 
-27 ATNAPR
+27 
-33 GGEGEKKT
+33 
-41 GIGGTVMDKNR
+41 MDKNR

-57 LVELVVVIAIMGI
+57 LVEFVVVIAIMGI

-133 SSVDRDGEF
+133 SSVDRNGEF

-241 TFLASVL
+241 NLLASVL
-248 INAGMAPETL
+248 QTAGMNLETL
-258 GIKPDEKGNYSELD
+258 GIKPDENGNYSELD
-272 KQRLANAA
+272 KQRLSNAA
-280 LLLVAQMTGDK
+280 LLLTASKT
-291 DEESNEYL
+291 DENTAEKILKMFIPDDEGEAKPLNERASEL
-299 VKEDILNALA
+299 LSLNM
-309 LNDANGL
+309 GE
-316 VDLNDVPGTLRNV
+316 TMSNV
-329 GAIYGVM
+329 GAIYGIM
-336 TAFAHSEQA
+336 TAFAYSEQA
-345 EDWTTTLTDADG
+345 KGWTTTLTDADG
-357 KEFTYDAKQYYD
+357 KESTYDAKQYYD

-377 AANSGKDGGEKLSD
+377 AAGEKNID
-391 ILAALGQFGSFVQ
+391 NILAALGQFGAFAQ
-404 DEDGNL
+404 NEDGM
-410 TDQFLD
+410 TPQFMEYITGTEQLD
-416 YVDDPTE
+416 
-423 PENAQINKD
+423 ENAQINKD

-473 AQ
+473 TQ

>member
-120 ASLTED
+120 ASLAAD
-126 GKVAQVI
+126 GKVEKVI
-133 SSVDRDGEF
+133 STVDRNGEF
-142 FQRYF
+142 FQKYF
-147 SGNRDSRFKLY
+147 SGNQDSRFKVY

-203 QLKAFRASTFGGKS
+203 QLDAFRDSTFGGEK
-217 MTMNALTGNVGGM
+217 MTMNDLTGNVGGM

-241 TFLASVL
+241 NFLASVL
-248 INAGMAPETL
+248 QTAGMNLETL
-258 GIKPDEKGNYSELD
+258 GIKPDENGNYSELD

-280 LLLVAQMTGDK
+280 LLLTASKTDETTAETLLALLAP
-291 DEESNEYL
+291 DEEETL
-299 VKEDILNALA
+299 DEKLP
-309 LNDANGL
+309 GL
-316 VDLNDVPGTLRNV
+316 FSSSDVGETMSNV
-329 GAIYGVM
+329 GAMYGIM
-336 TAFAHSEQA
+336 TAFAYSEQA
-345 EDWTTTLTDADG
+345 KGWTTTVDD
-357 KEFTYDAKQYYD
+357 KEYNAEQYYN

-377 AANSGKDGGEKLSD
+377 AAGEKNID
-391 ILAALGQFGSFVQ
+391 KIFAALGQLGAFAQ
-404 DEDGNL
+404 DEEGMTL
-410 TDQFLD
+410 QFMN
-416 YVDDPTE
+416 YITGTE
-423 PENAQINKD
+423 PLDENAQINKD
-432 LDGYINA
+432 LDGYISA
-439 MQALSQNQDGLVAAG
+439 MQALSQNQEGLIAAG
-454 ILEDGADGG
+454 ILENGADSG
-463 NISPILDKLF
+463 NISPILDLLF
-473 AQ
+473 APQK

>member
-1 MCAAEKTAHVSG
+1 
-13 ADDQGDDGREPLEQ
+13 
-27 ATNAPR
+27 
-33 GGEGEKKT
+33 
-41 GIGGTVMDKNR
+41 MDKNR

-70 LAGVGSAAYSGY
+70 LAGAGSAAYSGY

-126 GKVAQVI
+126 GKVEKVI
-133 SSVDRDGEF
+133 STVDRNGEF

-168 TFHGAVLTAATD
+168 TFHGAVLSATTG
-180 KDGNTVLHYSIN
+180 KDGNMVLRYTIN
-192 GQDYEFTATQE
+192 GKDYEFTATE
-203 QLKAFRASTFGGKS
+203 AQLAAFRASTFGGKS
-217 MTMNALTGNVGGM
+217 MTMNDLTGNVGGM
-230 INALNS
+230 INTLSTALNS
-236 ALGGG
+236 GNYLA
-241 TFLASVL
+241 FLLQNSGL
-248 INAGMAPETL
+248 DLEKL
-258 GIKPDEKGNYSELD
+258 GINSENGKYSELD

-280 LLLVAQMTGDK
+280 LLLTARMTTDK
-291 DEESNEYL
+291 NEETGGFL
-299 VKEDILNALA
+299 VKEDLVEALA
-309 LNDANGL
+309 SGNTNSL
-316 VDLNDVPGTLRNV
+316 VDLGDIPRAMRNV
-329 GAIYGVM
+329 GAIYGIM

-345 EDWTTTLTDADG
+345 EDWETTVDD
-357 KEFTYDAKQYYD
+357 KEYNAEQYYN

-391 ILAALGQFGSFVQ
+391 ILAALGQLGAFVQ
-404 DEDGNL
+404 DEVGM
-410 TDQFLD
+410 TPQFMDYITGTEQLD
-416 YVDDPTE
+416 E
-423 PENAQINKD
+423 SAQINKD
-432 LDGYINA
+432 LDGYISA

-454 ILEDGADGG
+454 ILENGADSG
-463 NISPILDKLF
+463 NISPILDLLF
-473 AQ
+473 APQK

>member
-1 MCAAEKTAHVSG
+1 
-13 ADDQGDDGREPLEQ
+13 
-27 ATNAPR
+27 
-33 GGEGEKKT
+33 
-41 GIGGTVMDKNR
+41 MDKNR

-98 NTAFASASY
+98 NTAFATASY

-126 GKVAQVI
+126 GRVAQVI
-133 SSVDRDGEF
+133 SSVDRKGEF
-142 FQRYF
+142 FQKYF
-147 SGNRDSRFKLY
+147 SGNQDSRFKVY

-203 QLKAFRASTFGGKS
+203 QLDAFRASTFGGEK

-241 TFLASVL
+241 NFLASVL

-258 GIKPDEKGNYSELD
+258 GIKPDENENYSELD

-280 LLLVAQMTGDK
+280 LLLTARETDENTAETLLALLAP
-291 DEESNEYL
+291 DEEETL
-299 VKEDILNALA
+299 DEKLP
-309 LNDANGL
+309 GL
-316 VDLNDVPGTLRNV
+316 FSSSDVGETMSNV
-329 GAIYGVM
+329 GAMYGIM
-336 TAFAHSEQA
+336 TAFARSEQA

-357 KEFTYDAKQYYD
+357 KESTYDAKQYYD

-377 AANSGKDGGEKLSD
+377 AANSGKEGGAKLND
-391 ILAALGQFGSFVQ
+391 ILAALGQLGAFAQ
-404 DEDGNL
+404 NEDGM
-410 TDQFLD
+410 TPQFMEYIDGTEQLD
-416 YVDDPTE
+416 E
-423 PENAQINKD
+423 SAQINKD

-439 MQALSQNQDGLVAAG
+439 MQALSQNQEGLIAAG
-454 ILEDGADGG
+454 ILEDGADSG

>member
-1 MCAAEKTAHVSG
+1 
-13 ADDQGDDGREPLEQ
+13 
-27 ATNAPR
+27 
-33 GGEGEKKT
+33 
-41 GIGGTVMDKNR
+41 MDKNR

-133 SSVDRDGEF
+133 SSVDRDGAF

-147 SGNRDSRFKLY
+147 SGNQDSRFKLY

-163 DRATG
+163 DRTTG
-168 TFHGAVLTAATD
+168 TFSGAVLTAATD

-241 TFLASVL
+241 TLLANVL

-258 GIKPDEKGNYSELD
+258 GIKPYENGNYSELD
-272 KQRLANAA
+272 KQRLSNAA
-280 LLLVAQMTGDK
+280 LLLTASKT
-291 DEESNEYL
+291 DENTAEKILKMFIPDDEGEAKPLNERASEL
-299 VKEDILNALA
+299 LSLNM
-309 LNDANGL
+309 GE
-316 VDLNDVPGTLRNV
+316 TMSNV
-329 GAIYGVM
+329 GAIYGIM
-336 TAFAHSEQA
+336 TAFAYSEQA
-345 EDWTTTLTDADG
+345 KDWEKTVDG
-357 KEFTYDAKQYYD
+357 KTYDAIGYYD

-377 AANSGKDGGEKLSD
+377 AAGEKNID
-391 ILAALGQFGSFVQ
+391 NIFAALGQLGAFAQ

-416 YVDDPTE
+416 YVGDPTN
-423 PENAQINKD
+423 PNAQINKD

-463 NISPILDKLF
+463 NISPILDQLF
-473 AQ
+473 TQ

>member
-1 MCAAEKTAHVSG
+1 
-13 ADDQGDDGREPLEQ
+13 
-27 ATNAPR
+27 
-33 GGEGEKKT
+33 
-41 GIGGTVMDKNR
+41 MDKNR

-133 SSVDRDGEF
+133 SSVDRDGAF

-147 SGNRDSRFKLY
+147 SGNQDSRFKLY

-163 DRATG
+163 DRTTG
-168 TFHGAVLTAATD
+168 TFSGAVLTAATD
-180 KDGNTVLHYSIN
+180 KHGNTVLHYSIN
-192 GQDYEFTATQE
+192 GQDYEFTATQD
-203 QLKAFRASTFGGKS
+203 QLDAFRASTFGGKS